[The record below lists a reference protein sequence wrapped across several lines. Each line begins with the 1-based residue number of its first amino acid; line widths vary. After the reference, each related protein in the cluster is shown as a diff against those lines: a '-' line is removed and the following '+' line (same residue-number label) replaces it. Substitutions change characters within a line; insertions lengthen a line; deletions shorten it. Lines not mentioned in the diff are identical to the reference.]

1 MSNQVYIFD
10 MDGVLRE
17 REGSNGVRSVAN
29 VGVLPVPMLPISN
42 WGLEL
47 AHAEVWRGEN
57 RFDILLGERKN
68 RWNLM
73 EKFPMA
79 RIGIIHVMVAA
90 LVAFAGVDAMA
101 EVKDGTTFRLG
112 TVPTELVAERRMGEP
127 VRFSLEEN
135 ASTGFKWEVE
145 SNTNECTVVLKHRGG
160 DKGTTCGAPGLL
172 DVTVTSL
179 VRTPVRV
186 EFRYRRPWEKDVEPW
201 KTLRLVV
208 NTASGEK
215 QTPLTK

>member
-17 REGSNGVRSVAN
+17 REGSNGGRSVAN

-57 RFDILLGERKN
+57 RFGILLGERKN

-79 RIGIIHVMVAA
+79 RIGIMQVVVAS
-90 LVAFAGVDAMA
+90 LVAFAEMGTMA

-112 TVPTELVAERRMGEP
+112 TVPTELVAERRMGDP
-127 VRFSLEEN
+127 VLFSLEEN

-160 DKGTTCGAPGLL
+160 DKGATCGAPGLL

-208 NTASGEK
+208 NTVSGEK